1 MVTVISRFR
10 VRNGFEEEVA
20 RAFLDRPRLVEKT
33 AGFCGL
39 RVLRDAAD
47 ASIFLLLTH
56 WADEGAFRTWHSS
69 EAHHQSHAFLPAGLK
84 LDSSFT
90 SLTVGN
96 SIEDPSGIRR
106 LSDAIESRPHAL
118 SRWLMESD
126 AVLALLLAPDGTIRE
141 RNRAS
146 HQFFNPDQ
154 SSNPSGNIWDYL
166 GSLNSRLLRER
177 LLDPTPAQNGSMLL
191 NLKDGQENPI
201 TLEVTPVQCDK
212 STLLL
217 GVYEHRHDLN
227 FQAETFKLTNDLAMM
242 MRESAQKN
250 RQLKEA
256 NEAIERLA
264 RTDALTGLANRRTL
278 DEAFRREI
286 PRAERRS
293 EPLSIIMADLDDFKS
308 INDQYGHATG
318 DQVLASAAAVFGK
331 QLRPYDLASRY
342 GGEEFALL
350 LPGTSAEDA
359 VTIAERIRKQ
369 IGKLQL
375 AACPRQITISLGVA
389 TWRQG
394 ESADRLVARA
404 DGALYEA
411 KNAGRNRVE
420 AASTIPSARRL
431 ASDS

>member
-39 RVLRDAAD
+39 SVLRDAAD
-47 ASIFLLLTH
+47 ASIFLLLTR
-56 WADEGAFRTWHSS
+56 WTDEDSFRTWHSS
-69 EAHHQSHAFLPAGLK
+69 EAHHQSHAFMPAGLK

-96 SIEDPSGIRR
+96 SIEDSSGICH
-106 LSDAIESRPHAL
+106 LSDAIESRSHAL

-126 AVLALLLAPDGTIRE
+126 AVFALLLAPDGTIRD

-146 HQFFNPDQ
+146 HQLFNPSLSCDVDA
-154 SSNPSGNIWDYL
+154 NIWDL
-166 GSLNSRLLRER
+166 VCSNSHLLRER
-177 LLDPTPAQNGSMLL
+177 LMDPKPTQNGSMRL
-191 NLKDGQENPI
+191 NLTDGQENRI
-201 TLEVTPVQCDK
+201 SLEVTPVQCGN

-217 GVYEHRHDLN
+217 GVYEHRHDLE
-227 FQAETFKLTNDLAMM
+227 FQAETFKLTNDLTTM

-286 PRAERRS
+286 ARAGRRS
-293 EPLSIIMADLDDFKS
+293 EPLSVIMADLDHFKS
-308 INDQYGHATG
+308 INDQYGHKTG
-318 DQVLASAAAVFGK
+318 DQVLASAAAVFEE
-331 QLRPYDLASRY
+331 QLRPYDLACRY
-342 GGEEFALL
+342 GGEEFVLL
-350 LPGTSAEDA
+350 LPGTSTGDA
-359 VTIAERIRKQ
+359 FTVAERIRKE
-369 IGKLQL
+369 IEKLKL
-375 AACPRQITISLGVA
+375 TVCPRQVTISLGVA

-394 ESADRLVARA
+394 ESPDGLVTRA

-420 AASTIPSARRL
+420 AASTVPA
-431 ASDS
+431 